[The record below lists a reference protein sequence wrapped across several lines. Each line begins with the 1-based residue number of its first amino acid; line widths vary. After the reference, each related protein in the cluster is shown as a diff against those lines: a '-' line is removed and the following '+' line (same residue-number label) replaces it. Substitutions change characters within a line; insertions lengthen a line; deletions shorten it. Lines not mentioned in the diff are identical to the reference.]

1 MFGPDEASVYD
12 LSCLTLVSI
21 NSRKGN
27 LFYVG
32 RIRLVTGRTR
42 KGAKPLD
49 SIQFS
54 PLCISQFQL
63 YPALPLVNCG
73 AFACLVSPSVGA
85 LALLLNSMHFSRRE
99 DFQEA
104 DVCYP

>member
-1 MFGPDEASVYD
+1 MGQHFTMFGPDEASVYD
-12 LSCLTLVSI
+12 LSCLTLMSI

-32 RIRLVTGRTR
+32 RIRLVTGQTF

-54 PLCISQFQL
+54 PDVSVNSSCTQRYPRSTVGHL
-63 YPALPLVNCG
+63 PALLVPV
-73 AFACLVSPSVGA
+73 LE
-85 LALLLNSMHFSRRE
+85 HWH
-99 DFQEA
+99 
-104 DVCYP
+104 YY

>member
-21 NSRKGN
+21 TSRKGN

-42 KGAKPLD
+42 KGAKQLD

-54 PLCISQFQL
+54 PNVSVNPSCTQR
-63 YPALPLVNCG
+63 YPRSTAGHLP
-73 AFACLVSPSVGA
+73 
-85 LALLLNSMHFSRRE
+85 ALLLPVLVHWH
-99 DFQEA
+99 
-104 DVCYP
+104 YY